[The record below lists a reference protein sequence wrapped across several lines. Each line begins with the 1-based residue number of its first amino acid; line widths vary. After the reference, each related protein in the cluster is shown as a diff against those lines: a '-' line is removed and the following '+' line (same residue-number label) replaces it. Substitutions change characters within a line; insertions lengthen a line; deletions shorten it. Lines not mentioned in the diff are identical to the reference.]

1 MNGAET
7 ILAEILGAVI
17 VLAVLGCTA
26 AAREWV
32 SVPVS
37 VRTVP
42 RAKRQGRTAAEGNA
56 AGGADV
62 MIACRYCEE
71 HRSDLPMCGQGTEGL
86 E

>member
-17 VLAVLGCTA
+17 VLAVLGCIA

-32 SVPVS
+32 SVSVS

-42 RAKRQGRTAAEGNA
+42 RAKRQGRTAAEA
-56 AGGADV
+56 APVPAGEQPVTPIGRA
-62 MIACRYCEE
+62 A
-71 HRSDLPMCGQGTEGL
+71 
-86 E
+86 